1 MSVLVCIRYVS
12 GSLAAPDRRGLVPV
26 LGALVVL
33 AGCVSPGTPDGA
45 SPATPAPSTPTD
57 APGRSATATSNA
69 TPGANA
75 TSAPDVNVTL
85 THAPDATPGKG
96 DQPDA
101 LESRLYGLV
110 VAENRSAYAEARDL
124 RLRNG
129 SALVVV
135 ELHEGAAPPREFDLD
150 VRTRYENLVRAF
162 VPVDD
167 LVPLAEHENVS
178 FVRTPREAAPGSPS
192 IDSTHPHPCSP
203 SYRTGVSSRSASY
216 CS

>member
-1 MSVLVCIRYVS
+1 MSVSAGIRYVF
-12 GSLAAPDRRGLVPV
+12 GRLAAPDQRGLVPV

-45 SPATPAPSTPTD
+45 SPAAPEPPTPTD
-57 APGRSATATSNA
+57 APGRSATATPNA

-75 TSAPDVNVTL
+75 TL

-110 VAENRSAYAEARDL
+110 VAENRSAYAAARDL

-129 SALVVV
+129 SVHVVV
-135 ELHEGAAPPREFDLD
+135 ELHEGKPLPREFDLD
-150 VRTRYENLVRAF
+150 VRTTYENLVRAF

-167 LVPLAEHENVS
+167 LVPVAEHGNVS

-203 SYRTGVSSRSASY
+203 SYQTGESSRSASY